1 MSFKAIIKKKIY
13 IYIYIYIYIGG
24 EAWIDHATLSRA
36 IKIVLAIKN
45 VTCKHVKFLPIGGV
59 YIA

>member
-1 MSFKAIIKKKIY
+1 MSFKAIIKNK
-13 IYIYIYIYIGG
+13 YIYIYIYIGG